1 MVIGIDPLKLTIFT
15 MALTAVTLP
24 LVIIPFLILM
34 NDEHYL
40 GQHRNGWISNGVI
53 IFIIGLTFVLA
64 IVAIPLEII
73 GG

>member
-1 MVIGIDPLKLTIFT
+1 VI
-15 MALTAVTLP
+15 LP
-24 LVIIPFLILM
+24 LIIAPFLILM

-40 GQHRNGWISNGVI
+40 GKHRNGWIGNSVV
-53 IFIIGLTFVLA
+53 IFIILLAFVLA